1 MDRTRQLS
9 RRGMLGA
16 TAASFIVARSASA
29 QDSSSAIPSFAR
41 SGDGIAQDRAFWQ
54 QVASLYDVDRSMAN
68 LENGY
73 WGIMS
78 RPVLA
83 EYIRQTEMI
92 NQRNTAY
99 ARTTFGADSDAVVS
113 ALASVAGVGT
123 DEIAMTRGATEA
135 LQDLIVNYNRLQ
147 SGDSVLYADLDYDS
161 MQFAMEWLKDRRG
174 VGVVKI
180 ALPEPATRQAILDAY
195 AKAISETHRLR
206 LILLTHVSHRTGLVI
221 PVKEIA
227 AMARAKNIDVILDAA
242 HSWGQLDFDIAD
254 LGVDFIGFNLH
265 KWIGA
270 PVGLG
275 FLYIRKGRLDA
286 IDRHYGDGSFDRN
299 DIRTRV
305 HTGTSNFAAILTLPL
320 ALKFHAA
327 IGTPAK
333 AARLRF
339 LRDRW
344 VDKARALPNI
354 EVLTPDEPGLAAGIT
369 SFRVKD
375 KGSRED
381 NTALVAALR
390 DRHRVLTVRRDGVAK
405 GQCIRVSPALYTTE
419 DEVDRFVAALA
430 AETGKG

>member
-1 MDRTRQLS
+1 MDRTQHIS
-9 RRGMLGA
+9 RRGMLGGAAA
-16 TAASFIVARSASA
+16 TFAMARSASA
-29 QDSSSAIPSFAR
+29 QNSSSIPTLAR
-41 SGDGIAQDRAFWQ
+41 SGDGIARDRAFWQ
-54 QVASLYDVDRSMAN
+54 QIASHYDVDRTMAN

-83 EYIRQTEMI
+83 EYLRQTERI
-92 NQRNTAY
+92 NQQNTAY

-113 ALASVAGVGT
+113 ALAGVARVDK
-123 DEIAMTRGATEA
+123 DEIAITRGATEA
-135 LQDLIVNYNRLQ
+135 LQNLIVNYNRLQ
-147 SGDSVLYADLDYDS
+147 AGDSVLYADLDYDS
-161 MQFAMEWLKDRRG
+161 MQFAMEWLNDRRG

-195 AKAISETHRLR
+195 AKAISETPRLK
-206 LILLTHVSHRTGLVI
+206 LILLTHLSHRTGLVI

-227 AMARAKNIDVILDAA
+227 AMAREKNIDVILDAA

-286 IDRHYGDGSFDRN
+286 IDRHYGDGSFAAN

-305 HTGTSNFAAILTLPL
+305 HTGTSNFAAVLTLPF
-320 ALKFHAA
+320 ALKFHEA

-344 VDKARALPNI
+344 VEKARALPNI
-354 EVLTPDEPGLAAGIT
+354 EVLTPDEPGLAGGIT
-369 SFRVKD
+369 SFRVRN

-381 NTALVAALR
+381 NNALVAALR
-390 DRHRVLTVRRDGVAK
+390 DRHKVLTVRRDGVAR

-419 DEVDRFVAALA
+419 DEVDRFVAALTD
-430 AETGKG
+430 ETAKG